1 MAGSK
6 CASSKCHVGCSSGGG
21 SSEDGEKLSSEQQDS
36 VSENVHGDASGP
48 PDENPPKRARN
59 A

>member
-1 MAGSK
+1 MPGIQ
-6 CASSKCHVGCSSGGG
+6 CASSKCHVGCSSGGD

-36 VSENVHGDASGP
+36 VSENVHGDASGS
-48 PDENPPKRARN
+48 PDENPAKRARN